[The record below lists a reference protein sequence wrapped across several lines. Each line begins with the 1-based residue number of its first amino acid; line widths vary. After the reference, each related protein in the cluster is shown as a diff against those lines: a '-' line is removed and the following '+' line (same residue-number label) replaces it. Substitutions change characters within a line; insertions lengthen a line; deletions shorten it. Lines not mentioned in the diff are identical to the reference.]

1 MGHKTTM
8 MEAESRVKFPKDS
21 GRATL
26 GGGCFWCTEAVFL
39 ELKGVTKVESGY
51 SGGKAA
57 NPSYEQVCTGDTGHA
72 EVVQISYDPEV
83 ISYRQIL
90 QVFFTVHDPTT
101 PNRQGNDVGSQY
113 RSVIFYHDEEQRG
126 TAERVT
132 KEINESKIW
141 GRTAVTELLPFEVF
155 YKAEEYH
162 QEYFRRNSSQ
172 PYCQL
177 VVAPKVAK
185 FRKHYFEMLKK

>member
-1 MGHKTTM
+1 M
-8 MEAESRVKFPKDS
+8 MEAESRVNLPKDR

-51 SGGKAA
+51 SGGTVA
-57 NPSYEQVCTGDTGHA
+57 NPSYEQICTGETGHA
-72 EVVQISYDPEV
+72 EVVQITYDPEV
-83 ISYRQIL
+83 ISYRQLLHI
-90 QVFFTVHDPTT
+90 FFTVHDPTT

-113 RSVIFYHDEEQRG
+113 RSVIFYHDEEQKG
-126 TAERVT
+126 IAERVT
-132 KEINESKIW
+132 KEINDSKIW
-141 GRTAVTELLPFEVF
+141 GRTAVTELVPFEVF

-162 QEYFRRNSSQ
+162 QEYFRRNSRQ
-172 PYCQL
+172 PYCQV

-185 FRKHYFEMLKK
+185 FRKQYFDMLKR